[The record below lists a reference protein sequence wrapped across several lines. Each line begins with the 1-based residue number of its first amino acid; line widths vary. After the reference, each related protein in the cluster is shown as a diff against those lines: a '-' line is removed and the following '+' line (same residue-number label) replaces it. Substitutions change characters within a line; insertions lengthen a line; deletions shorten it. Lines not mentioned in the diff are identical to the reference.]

1 MNYSTITPWSRLIE
15 VQGFGNNRFVDASGS
30 SLGTVTVG
38 ANAVSRYI
46 TFSVGKTALGGT
58 PASGWGFTV
67 AITGQDG
74 YSSEQT
80 RGFTPT
86 AGDYSFGVCAV
97 ALSTLLCSKDPNAVP
112 KVMDTIVPTGVMQ
125 ATELDYTAGAVRLAA
140 VVVP

>member
-1 MNYSTITPWSRLIE
+1 
-15 VQGFGNNRFVDASGS
+15 
-30 SLGTVTVG
+30 VTVG

-58 PASGWGFTV
+58 RASGWGFTV

-74 YSSEQT
+74 FSSEQT

-97 ALSTLLCSKDPNAVP
+97 ALSTPLCSADPKTVP

-125 ATELDYTAGAVRLAA
+125 ATELAPQPELCGWQRWWCRRGACGWAGS
-140 VVVP
+140 